1 MNKTD
6 PRGRQKEHAGQKR
19 CEKRDETR
27 LEVEVQY
34 GQKTEEEKWKEE
46 RRRQEEES
54 PVGDDRS

>member
-1 MNKTD
+1 M
-6 PRGRQKEHAGQKR
+6 EHAGQKR

-34 GQKTEEEKWKEE
+34 GQKTEEEKRKEE